1 MTTRTTERDLIIPS
15 ALALS
20 ALVNRNNDNVVS
32 SNEFRSTLM
41 RMIESILT
49 DEDKEKLP
57 SCSSRRIDQV
67 VRNLISNRTL
77 DNMGYT
83 YYNSDTRCFTVSERC
98 IEKASD
104 VAMQIMLKER
114 CQKLEAQLAA

>member
-1 MTTRTTERDLIIPS
+1 MTTRTTERDLIIPA

-20 ALVNRNNDNVVS
+20 ALVNRNDDDVVS

-41 RMIESILT
+41 RMIEPTLT
-49 DEDKEKLP
+49 EEDKVKLP
-57 SCSSRRIDQV
+57 SCPSRRIDQV

-83 YYNSDTRCFTVSERC
+83 YYNADTRSFTVFDSC
-98 IEKASD
+98 LEKASD
-104 VAMQIMLKER
+104 IALQIKLYNRCLELEKRVA
-114 CQKLEAQLAA
+114 